1 MAHFGTNF
9 VVYFN
14 RNVRLFTARTTAV
27 TAYCWRLTGP
37 PTEEGSQ
44 PPPQKILR
52 FFHLKWLILVQIQLY
67 FNRNVRQF
75 LLGPQQLL
83 YTCTAGGW
91 GFDRASRTLLASRP
105 PSLRSWLSLKYGAWS
120 PERDV
125 TYNLYR
131 FRGRPNA
138 TTTRCCFA
146 LWANSRLVVANGG
159 VVTGETRG
167 SCLLH

>member
-1 MAHFGTNF
+1 MGRGCPPSPFGRGLGNLGTFSLEMAHFGTNF

-44 PPPQKILR
+44 PPPRKILR

-91 GFDRASRTLLASRP
+91 GVGV
-105 PSLRSWLSLKYGAWS
+105 RSSQSNS
-120 PERDV
+120 PR
-125 TYNLYR
+125 
-131 FRGRPNA
+131 
-138 TTTRCCFA
+138 
-146 LWANSRLVVANGG
+146 
-159 VVTGETRG
+159 
-167 SCLLH
+167 